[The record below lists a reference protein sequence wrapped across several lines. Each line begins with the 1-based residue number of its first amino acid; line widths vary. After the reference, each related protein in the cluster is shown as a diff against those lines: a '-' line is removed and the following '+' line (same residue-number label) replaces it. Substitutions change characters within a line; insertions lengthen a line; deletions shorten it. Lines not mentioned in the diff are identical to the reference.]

1 MLTAISDMAGNTPLV
16 PLRALGAF
24 YSCHGEIYAKCEF
37 FSPGGSVKDRTA
49 HYVISKALEAGSL
62 EKGGHVI
69 CLSGGNGGISSA
81 MVCAR
86 LGLSCTVVASDNISL
101 YDMRHIRAFGAD
113 ILMTAAKLGLEGVRR
128 KALEVQKQRGG
139 FIYDQFSD
147 PLCPE
152 AHRKTTAPEIISALP
167 VIDCFIS
174 GIGTGAT
181 VTGCG
186 EYIKMMCPD
195 CIIAGVEPY
204 DSPVLSGGLPGYH
217 VLTGIGAGFVPEVL
231 NRFILDSVIRVR
243 TPDALELSRR
253 LALLEGL
260 LCGPSSGA
268 ALAAAVSIAQD
279 PSFEKKKAVVIL
291 PDRGEPY
298 LDRETYHK

>member
-1 MLTAISDMAGNTPLV
+1 MRV
-16 PLRALGAF
+16 
-24 YSCHGEIYAKCEF
+24 F
-37 FSPGGSVKDRTA
+37 FSRRQRKRPYGTLCHIESFRSRLFG
-49 HYVISKALEAGSL
+49 
-62 EKGGHVI
+62 KGGHVI

-186 EYIKMMCPD
+186 EYIKMMCPR
-195 CIIAGVEPY
+195 
-204 DSPVLSGGLPGYH
+204 LH
-217 VLTGIGAGFVPEVL
+217 
-231 NRFILDSVIRVR
+231 N
-243 TPDALELSRR
+243 SRR
-253 LALLEGL
+253 RTL
-260 LCGPSSGA
+260 
-268 ALAAAVSIAQD
+268 
-279 PSFEKKKAVVIL
+279 
-291 PDRGEPY
+291 
-298 LDRETYHK
+298 